1 MRTVSKTM
9 QYFWVR
15 KIMVP
20 VGVSQ
25 MKLYQGG
32 APHIL
37 SGFVLACV
45 LFILLGLGESEAHG
59 QGRDSLLNG
68 TIIGAAV
75 GAGAG
80 VLFTHAVRDSDLTFG
95 QYARGGLIF
104 GAIGAGAGL
113 GVDALLNRRSAD
125 PGVTRRRVLVA
136 PTIWRDVS
144 GVVVRWRW

>member
-1 MRTVSKTM
+1 MRAYFQPILTVS
-9 QYFWVR
+9 V
-15 KIMVP
+15 
-20 VGVSQ
+20 
-25 MKLYQGG
+25 
-32 APHIL
+32 
-37 SGFVLACV
+37 
-45 LFILLGLGESEAHG
+45 FIVLGLGGSEAHA

-68 TIIGAAV
+68 TVIGAAL

-113 GVDALLNRRSAD
+113 GIDALLNRRSAG
-125 PGVTRRRVLVA
+125 PEVTRRRVLVA

-144 GVVVRWRW
+144 GVVVKWRW

>member
-1 MRTVSKTM
+1 
-9 QYFWVR
+9 
-15 KIMVP
+15 
-20 VGVSQ
+20 
-25 MKLYQGG
+25 MKLYQRGP
-32 APHIL
+32 PHIL
-37 SGFVLACV
+37 SGFVLACAV
-45 LFILLGLGESEAHG
+45 FIVLGLGESEAHA

-68 TIIGAAV
+68 SLIGAAV

-113 GVDALLNRRSAD
+113 GIDALLNRRSAG

-136 PTIWRDVS
+136 PTIWHDVS
-144 GVVVRWRW
+144 GVVVKWRW